1 MANAAQ
7 GTLRLQTPRKL
18 NSSET
23 AETLDHWIHSYT
35 DYASRDPILAP
46 FLNTNWNYNDVNMGF
61 TQPIAEVQPA
71 QLAINCRQFLSHVN
85 SFMANP
91 YSRKSIEQ
99 RTTNV
104 ESIWTL
110 LREKYNVTK
119 SAESLLDIGNLAY
132 DKSESYACFFEKVV
146 YYVEMNMAPQNTT
159 VNHITTGAEG
169 DKLTVTLMDLCA
181 ILWMQKIDPRL
192 FNRVRID
199 YSVQIKNG
207 SRISELVPTI
217 ARALPGMLKSMDEVK
232 REVYSIISE
241 LNIGHNEED
250 NNSDANTHGIFQLNS
265 GKQFQRGGDPKNKRR
280 QNQRNRPQC
289 DHCTWLKKF
298 LKIKEVNTNHSTAS
312 CTRALPANVKSV
324 IKRGP
329 DESSREEE
337 SSGEGEI
344 IPKMSK
350 YNGTLA
356 LTQKTE

>member
-1 MANAAQ
+1 
-7 GTLRLQTPRKL
+7 
-18 NSSET
+18 
-23 AETLDHWIHSYT
+23 
-35 DYASRDPILAP
+35 
-46 FLNTNWNYNDVNMGF
+46 
-61 TQPIAEVQPA
+61 
-71 QLAINCRQFLSHVN
+71 
-85 SFMANP
+85 
-91 YSRKSIEQ
+91 
-99 RTTNV
+99 
-104 ESIWTL
+104 
-110 LREKYNVTK
+110 
-119 SAESLLDIGNLAY
+119 
-132 DKSESYACFFEKVV
+132 
-146 YYVEMNMAPQNTT
+146 
-159 VNHITTGAEG
+159 
-169 DKLTVTLMDLCA
+169 
-181 ILWMQKIDPRL
+181 MQKIDPRL
-192 FNRVRID
+192 FNRVRVD

-207 SRISELVPTI
+207 SRISELVLTI
-217 ARALPGMLKSMDEVK
+217 ARALPGMLKSMDGVK
-232 REVYSIISE
+232 KEVYSIISE

-250 NNSDANTHGIFQLNS
+250 NNSEANTHGIFQLNS

>member
-7 GTLRLQTPRKL
+7 GTLRLQIPRKL
-18 NSSET
+18 NNSET
-23 AETLDHWIHSYT
+23 AETLDHWIHTYK
-35 DYASRDPILAP
+35 DYVSRDPILAP
-46 FLNTNWNYNDVNMGF
+46 FLNTNWNYNANNMGF
-61 TQPIAEVQPA
+61 TQPIADVQPA
-71 QLAINCRQFLSHVN
+71 QLAINCKQFLSHVN

-91 YSRKSIEQ
+91 YSRKAIER

-146 YYVEMNMAPQNTT
+146 YYVEMNMAPANTT
-159 VNHITTGAEG
+159 VNHVTTGAEG
-169 DKLTVTLMDLCA
+169 DKLSVTLMDLCA

-217 ARALPGMLKSMDEVK
+217 ARALPGILKSMDGVK
-232 REVYSIISE
+232 KEVYNIISE

-250 NNSDANTHGIFQLNS
+250 NNSDANTHGIYQLNS
-265 GKQFQRGGDPKNKRR
+265 EKQFQRGGDQNRRR
-280 QNQRNRPQC
+280 QNHAAQAA
-289 DHCTWLKKF
+289 
-298 LKIKEVNTNHSTAS
+298 V
-312 CTRALPANVKSV
+312 
-324 IKRGP
+324 
-329 DESSREEE
+329 
-337 SSGEGEI
+337 
-344 IPKMSK
+344 
-350 YNGTLA
+350 
-356 LTQKTE
+356 TQVTVTDQSYL